1 MTEDNRGYETNYDS
15 LRKKYAL
22 RHNSPID
29 DVKNDE
35 NLPNMLRENKD
46 LWKYYT
52 KGHLLFSKYN
62 EGIQLYKGIFTC
74 FLIIDE
80 NFPHTYGYVIIIF
93 YRELVFRDTR
103 AIRKRDSV

>member
-1 MTEDNRGYETNYDS
+1 
-15 LRKKYAL
+15 L
-22 RHNSPID
+22 RHNSHID

-35 NLPNMLRENKD
+35 NLLSIIRENKD

-62 EGIQLYKGIFTC
+62 EGILDNGIFTR

-80 NFPHTYGYVIIIF
+80 NFPHTYRHVIIINF

-103 AIRKRDSV
+103 TARKRNSTSV